1 VIANEGMQDATR
13 DYEASSQRAIPQQRF
28 VERTRCPACDSTR
41 LETLLQCPYVEPR
54 LLGFLQHS
62 YPTATDLVDW
72 LSGADYR
79 LDACVACHLVYQRFV
94 GSDELLSVLYD
105 EWLNEQYQP
114 ASATFRS
121 QLARPALTRDGHE
134 LFAVARTLHV
144 PVQRLRVLDY
154 GMGWGLWARIAKKLG
169 AETFGCDLSALRC
182 DDARASGIGI
192 IQAAEFAGMNAD
204 FVNADQILEH
214 VSDPRRA
221 VRDMA
226 SALRRGGIL
235 KIAVPQ
241 ARDIRRR
248 LAVLD
253 WYAPKYT
260 RDSLNPVHPLE
271 HVNCFDTRA
280 LETLGA
286 RAGLRRVS
294 ISWSA
299 YAAFLGVPGAV
310 SLADPL
316 RLAKAFA
323 RPAYHHWSRNNLYAW
338 FVK

>member
-1 VIANEGMQDATR
+1 MQDATR
-13 DYEASSQRAIPQQRF
+13 DHEASGKRAIPQQRF

-41 LETLLQCPYVEPR
+41 LETLLHCPYVEPR

-62 YPTATDLVDW
+62 YPTASDLVDW
-72 LSGADYR
+72 LSGADYQ

-114 ASATFRS
+114 ASANFRS
-121 QLARPALTRDGHE
+121 QLARPAQTRDGHE
-134 LFAVARTLHV
+134 LFAVARTLNV
-144 PVQRLRVLDY
+144 PVHRLRVIDY
-154 GMGWGLWARIAKKLG
+154 GMGWGLWARIAKQLG
-169 AETFGCDLSALRC
+169 ADAFGCDLSALRC
-182 DDARASGIGI
+182 ADARASGIGI
-192 IQAAEFAGMNAD
+192 VQPAELTGMDAD

-214 VSDPRRA
+214 VSEPWRA
-221 VRDMA
+221 VREMA
-226 SALRRGGIL
+226 SALRSGGIL

-241 ARDIRRR
+241 ASDMRRR

-271 HVNCFDTRA
+271 HVNCFDSRA

-286 RAGLRRVS
+286 RAGLRRVR
-294 ISWSA
+294 ISLSA
-299 YAAFLGVPGAV
+299 YATFLGVPGAL

-316 RLAKAFA
+316 RLFKAFA
-323 RPAYHHWSRNNLYAW
+323 RPAYHRWSRDNLYVW